1 MTLVITQITF
11 CCNTSNDPNHCFFLL
26 VIWVAST
33 YMASISVAEE
43 VRDGGEIARVRD
55 RDRESGKGRWG
66 KKGYGEGRE

>member
-1 MTLVITQITF
+1 
-11 CCNTSNDPNHCFFLL
+11 

-43 VRDGGEIARVRD
+43 VRDGGEIGRVRD
-55 RDRESGKGRWG
+55 RDRESGRGRWG